1 MSVFRRGARLWLCAA
16 VLMTALGCG
25 ESGPT
30 LLPVK
35 GTVTIDGQPQGGV
48 VLLFH
53 GANAVSSAS
62 SDASGGFSIVTNGEP
77 GIAAG
82 TYKVTASWP
91 EPVESTGGG
100 MGATPDTP
108 DRLKNKFLIPGQS
121 QISVEVSDSTTE
133 IPAIDLSTK

>member
-1 MSVFRRGARLWLCAA
+1 MSLFRWTPRFWLCAV
-16 VLMTALGCG
+16 VLMTTLGCG

-30 LLPVK
+30 LVPVK

-53 GANAVSSAS
+53 GANVVSSAS

-77 GIAAG
+77 GIPAG
-82 TYKVTASWP
+82 SYKVTASWP
-91 EPVESTGGG
+91 EPIESKGGG

-108 DRLKNKFLIPGQS
+108 DRLKNKFMIPGQS
-121 QISVEVSDSTTE
+121 QISVEVTDSSTE